1 MDSKGFANSH
11 PEKPKMEE
19 KGKLRSFV
27 EFFYNPREKKVLGRT
42 GRSWV
47 EITFFYIV
55 FYSCL
60 AGFFAI
66 NMAIFLQMT
75 DPKVPR
81 YYGKGSIIGINPGM
95 GYQPWLR
102 EDPESTLIYINVS
115 DPSSYEKYT
124 NQLRKFYSKYKNLN
138 DTRQCN
144 GANESNSED
153 TDIACAFDLFNKIDN
168 ANCGEKDNFGFSS
181 GTPCV
186 VLTLNKLIGW
196 KPVAYPKDSAPDI
209 IKGFYNYSN
218 PDVAIACEGEQFTD
232 SEHIGR
238 LQYIPERGIPHKF
251 FPYRVM
257 KNYHQPFA
265 LVKFHSPTN
274 GVLLEIEC
282 RAYAYNIMHD
292 RTFRLGM
299 VHFELL
305 IDSSVFEIR
314 PGYTGVQ
321 MNIDIA
327 LPCTFPFLFF
337 ADPSNGCPYTMYP
350 VCQQNV
356 TCTQRSQRCCDFG
369 CFAFALLSGSIP
381 LMAIGRMTARTA
393 MKS

>member
-1 MDSKGFANSH
+1 MGSKGYANSH
-11 PEKPKMEE
+11 PEKVKQAE
-19 KGKLRSFV
+19 KGKLRSFL
-27 EFFYNPREKKVLGRT
+27 EFLYNPREKKVFGRT
-42 GRSWV
+42 GRSWA
-47 EITFFYIV
+47 EITLFYIV

-66 NMAIFLQMT
+66 NMAIFLQLT

-102 EDPESTLIYINVS
+102 DDPESTLIYINRS
-115 DPSSYEKYT
+115 DPSSYEKYV

-144 GANESNSED
+144 EPGESNSQD
-153 TDIACAFDLFNKIDN
+153 TDIACAFDLFAAIENSS
-168 ANCGEKDNFGFSS
+168 CGEKDDFGFSS
-181 GTPCV
+181 GQPCI

-196 KPVAYPKDSAPDI
+196 KPVAYPENSAPDA
-209 IKGFYNYSN
+209 IKEVYDYDQPN
-218 PDVAIACEGEQFTD
+218 VAVACEGEQFTD
-232 SEHIGR
+232 SEHIGK
-238 LQYIPERGIPHKF
+238 LQYIPTSGIPHKF

-265 LVKFHSPTN
+265 LVKFLSPTR

-282 RAYAYNIMHD
+282 KAYAYNIMHD

-305 IDSSVFEIR
+305 ID
-314 PGYTGVQ
+314 GK
-321 MNIDIA
+321 D
-327 LPCTFPFLFF
+327 
-337 ADPSNGCPYTMYP
+337 
-350 VCQQNV
+350 
-356 TCTQRSQRCCDFG
+356 
-369 CFAFALLSGSIP
+369 
-381 LMAIGRMTARTA
+381 
-393 MKS
+393 